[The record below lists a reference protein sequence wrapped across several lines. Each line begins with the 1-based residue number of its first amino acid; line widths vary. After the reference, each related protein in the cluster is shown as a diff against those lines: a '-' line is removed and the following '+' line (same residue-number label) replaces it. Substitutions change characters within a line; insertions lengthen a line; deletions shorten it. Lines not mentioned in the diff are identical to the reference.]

1 MDPPVSRRDSHF
13 PRPAQPARVEF
24 AVLGGPDD
32 GPTLDLDHERFA
44 YAGKFVVSG
53 TGKAVVRDDGELVA
67 AASYDR
73 DRTDERVVRVRY
85 VTVRADRRGEGIGAR
100 LLAALAEHVLADAR
114 RVLIAVN
121 NGFAYE
127 AAYKAG
133 FAYTGEQTGM
143 AELVLARPGKGSAAT
158 YRRGVEALRSRE
170 SVGATERAFLD
181 GRTDPPAPVEPVTG
195 A

>member
-1 MDPPVSRRDSHF
+1 M
-13 PRPAQPARVEF
+13 
-24 AVLGGPDD
+24 LGGPDD

-53 TGKAVVRDDGELVA
+53 TGKAVVREGGEVVG
-67 AASYDR
+67 AASFDR
-73 DRTDERVVRVRY
+73 DRTDESVARVRY
-85 VTVRADRRGEGIGAR
+85 VTVRVDRRGEGIGAR
-100 LLAALAEHVLADAR
+100 LLASLSHHLLGDAR

-133 FAYTGEQTGM
+133 FSYIGDRTGL
-143 AELVLARPGKGSAAT
+143 AELVLARPGDRSAGA
-158 YRRGVEALRSRE
+158 YERGVEALRSRE
-170 SVGATERAFLD
+170 SVEEGERAFLD
-181 GRTDPPAPVEPVTG
+181 GRAGPPAPVEPIRR